1 MTKNE
6 MNRVTLYTIATL
18 LLATTTA
25 RSSAQEATNA
35 RQLQEV
41 VVLGGKQ
48 KTLSSRGTRILGAV
62 SMLTPDKVGYEVG
75 TTFSTRH
82 RFEVEEIEFDIV
94 SSSIKDAT
102 LSIQIYRDSTF
113 TPLLSHP
120 IFVIIP
126 EGKRQTIIAKPTER
140 TLLETGEYIV
150 AITFVH
156 CDEETQQ
163 QWANSD
169 QWDSQTRYQ
178 MMKQSIQFPLYLKAG
193 YIKSSVHDS
202 FEKCNASIGPKVKG
216 RVCHRFCLSHHS

>member
-1 MTKNE
+1 MTKND

-18 LLATTTA
+18 LLAITTA

-75 TTFSTRH
+75 SALSVKH
-82 RFEVEEIEFDIV
+82 PFEVEEIEFDII
-94 SSSIKDAT
+94 SNSIRDVT
-102 LSIQIYRDSTF
+102 LQVAIYRDSTF
-113 TPLLSHP
+113 TEVLGHP
-120 IFVIIP
+120 IVVDIP
-126 EGKRQTIIAKPTER
+126 EGNRQRIVATPAEL
-140 TLLETGEYIV
+140 TLLQPGDYIV
-150 AITFVH
+150 AITFAH

-163 QWANSD
+163 QWDNSD
-169 QWDSQTRYQ
+169 QWDGQTRYQ

-193 YIKSSVHDS
+193 YIRSTSTDT
-202 FEKCNASIGPKVKG
+202 FEKCPANIGLKVKG
-216 RVCHRFCLSHHS
+216 RICKKHP

>member
-1 MTKNE
+1 

-18 LLATTTA
+18 LLAITTA
-25 RSSAQEATNA
+25 RSSAQETTNA

-75 TTFSTRH
+75 SALSVKH
-82 RFEVEEIEFDIV
+82 PFEVEEIEFFII
-94 SSSIKDAT
+94 SNSIRNVKLQVA
-102 LSIQIYRDSTF
+102 IYRDSTF
-113 TPLLSHP
+113 TEVLSQP
-120 IFVIIP
+120 IFVNIP
-126 EGKRQTIIAKPTER
+126 EGNRQRIVATPAER
-140 TLLETGEYIV
+140 TLLEPGDYIV

-169 QWDSQTRYQ
+169 QWDGQTRYQ

-193 YIKSSVHDS
+193 YIRSTSTDT
-202 FEKCNASIGPKVKG
+202 FEKCPANIGLKVKG
-216 RVCHRFCLSHHS
+216 RTCKKHP

>member
-1 MTKNE
+1 

-75 TTFSTRH
+75 SALSVKQP
-82 RFEVEEIEFDIV
+82 FEVEEIEFFII
-94 SSSIKDAT
+94 SNSIRDVT
-102 LSIQIYRDSTF
+102 LQVAIYRDSTF
-113 TPLLSHP
+113 TEVLSHP
-120 IFVIIP
+120 ILVNIP
-126 EGKRQTIIAKPTER
+126 KGNRQTIVAKPTER
-140 TLLETGEYIV
+140 ILLQSGDYIV

-163 QWANSD
+163 QWTNSD
-169 QWDSQTRYQ
+169 QWDGQTRYQ
-178 MMKQSIQFPLYLKAG
+178 MMKQSIQFPLYFKAG
-193 YIKSSVHDS
+193 QIRSNPDDA
-202 FEKCNASIGPKVKG
+202 FEKCPTNIGIMVRGIIEPT
-216 RVCHRFCLSHHS
+216 

>member
-1 MTKNE
+1 

-75 TTFSTRH
+75 SALSVKH
-82 RFEVEEIEFDIV
+82 PFEVEEIEFFII
-94 SSSIKDAT
+94 SNSIRNVKLQVA
-102 LSIQIYRDSTF
+102 IYRDGTSTEM
-113 TPLLSHP
+113 LGNP
-120 IFVIIP
+120 IVVDIP
-126 EGKRQTIIAKPTER
+126 EGNRQRIVATPAER
-140 TLLETGEYIV
+140 TLLEPGDYIV
-150 AITFVH
+150 SMGFAD

-163 QWANSD
+163 QWTNSD
-169 QWDSQTRYQ
+169 QWDGQTRYQ

-193 YIKSSVHDS
+193 YIRSTSTDT
-202 FEKCNASIGPKVKG
+202 FEKCPANIGLKVKG
-216 RVCHRFCLSHHS
+216 RICKKHP

>member
-1 MTKNE
+1 

-75 TTFSTRH
+75 SALSVKQP
-82 RFEVEEIEFDIV
+82 FEVEEIEFFII
-94 SSSIKDAT
+94 SNSIRDVT
-102 LSIQIYRDSTF
+102 LQVAIYRDSTF
-113 TPLLSHP
+113 TEVLGHP
-120 IFVIIP
+120 IVVDIP
-126 EGKRQTIIAKPTER
+126 EGNRQRIVATPAER
-140 TLLETGEYIV
+140 TLLEPGDYIV
-150 AITFVH
+150 AIGFAD
-156 CDEETQQ
+156 CNGETQQ

-169 QWDSQTRYQ
+169 QWDGQTHFQ
-178 MMKQSIQFPLYLKAG
+178 MMTKQSLQFPLYFKAG
-193 YIKSSVHDS
+193 QIRSNPDDA
-202 FEKCNASIGPKVKG
+202 FEKCPTNIGIKVRG
-216 RVCHRFCLSHHS
+216 IVEPT

>member
-1 MTKNE
+1 

-18 LLATTTA
+18 LLAITTA

-75 TTFSTRH
+75 SALSVKH
-82 RFEVEEIEFDIV
+82 PFEVEEIEFDII
-94 SSSIKDAT
+94 SNSIRDVT
-102 LSIQIYRDSTF
+102 LQVAIYRDSTF
-113 TPLLSHP
+113 TEVLGHP
-120 IFVIIP
+120 IVVDIP
-126 EGKRQTIIAKPTER
+126 EGNRQTIVAKPTER
-140 TLLETGEYIV
+140 ILLQSGDYIV

-169 QWDSQTRYQ
+169 QWDGQTRYQ

-193 YIKSSVHDS
+193 YIRSTSTDT
-202 FEKCNASIGPKVKG
+202 FEKCPANIGLKVKG
-216 RVCHRFCLSHHS
+216 RTCKKHP

>member
-1 MTKNE
+1 

-18 LLATTTA
+18 LLAIITA

-75 TTFSTRH
+75 SVLSVKH
-82 RFEVEEIEFDIV
+82 PFEVEEIEFFII
-94 SSSIKDAT
+94 SNSIRNVKLQVA
-102 LSIQIYRDSTF
+102 IYRDGTF
-113 TPLLSHP
+113 TEVLGHP
-120 IFVIIP
+120 IVVDIP
-126 EGKRQTIIAKPTER
+126 EGNRQRIVATPAER
-140 TLLETGEYIV
+140 TLLQPGDYIV
-150 AITFVH
+150 AITFAH

-169 QWDSQTRYQ
+169 QWDGQTRYQ

-193 YIKSSVHDS
+193 YIRSTSTDT
-202 FEKCNASIGPKVKG
+202 FEKCPTNIGLKVKG
-216 RVCHRFCLSHHS
+216 RTCNKHP